1 MLEKKILRKVLFEES
16 GLQLSSMK
24 FHFDEKEVHDIGA
37 ITTNFLKEVRYFYWN
52 SIQRDAIYS
61 EENMRVISLK
71 MYKWGFKHLV

>member
-37 ITTNFLKEVRYFYWN
+37 ITTNFLKGVRYLY
-52 SIQRDAIYS
+52 
-61 EENMRVISLK
+61 
-71 MYKWGFKHLV
+71 